1 MAVGVLVGAYR
12 DEPAP
17 PESLPLG
24 RAALRLEEEGL
35 PVVFGHEAHDGRLV
49 GLRPRPGG
57 WVAAEIAVVGA
68 LDRFPSRSQAARY
81 DALLDGL
88 GDTPTFN
95 GPDVIA
101 RCADKLLC
109 PEVLAVPQPV
119 VEADPSRFERALAA
133 WGAAFHKPRY
143 GSFGAGVRRVFPGDL
158 VPGYAEGLAGPE
170 PALLQ
175 RAVRPPQGWAGVAC
189 RVLVQRDGEGWWAAV
204 PVARVSKDDAVVNAA
219 RGADVHPLAELFP
232 DAVDAVR
239 DVALQAAEDLEAV
252 CGSVVELGVDVVL
265 DPAHRPWVIEV
276 NGRPRG
282 RLEAIARDDPDWLEA
297 HVEACIRPLRAV
309 IREARPA

>member
-1 MAVGVLVGAYR
+1 VAVGVLVGAYR

-24 RAALRLEEEGL
+24 RAALRLEQEGL
-35 PVVFGHEAHDGRLV
+35 PVVFGHEARDGRLV
-49 GLRPRPGG
+49 GMRPRPGG
-57 WVAAEIAVVGA
+57 WVAAEMAIVGA

-81 DALLDGL
+81 HHLLHGL

-101 RCADKLLC
+101 RCADKLRC
-109 PEVLAVPQPV
+109 PEVLDVPQPL
-119 VEADPSRFERALAA
+119 VEADPSRFEEALAA
-133 WGAAFHKPRY
+133 WGAAFHKPRF
-143 GSFGAGVRRVFPGDL
+143 GSFGAGVRRVVPGDP
-158 VPGYAEGLAGPE
+158 VPAVAEGLGGPE

-175 RAVRPPQGWAGVAC
+175 QAVPPPRGWAGVAC
-189 RVLVQRDGEGWWAAV
+189 RVLVQRDGAGWWAAV
-204 PVARVSKDDAVVNAA
+204 PVARVSTDDAVVNAA

-239 DVALQAAEDLEAV
+239 DVALQTAERLETV

-282 RLEAIARDDPDWLEA
+282 RLEAIAQDDPDWFEA